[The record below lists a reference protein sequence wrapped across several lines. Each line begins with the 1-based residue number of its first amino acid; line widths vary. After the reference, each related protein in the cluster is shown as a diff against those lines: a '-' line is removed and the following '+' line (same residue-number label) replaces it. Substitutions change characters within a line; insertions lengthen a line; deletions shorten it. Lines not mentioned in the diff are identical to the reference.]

1 MGRNGLIKH
10 YSREVITMKKL
21 LLIVAILGCVKAYGQ
36 STGDYQISKLKI
48 VDSVQEIETSVI
60 SLSWMPN
67 AKDDR
72 YYYWCRNNVIHSTQ
86 GGIGG
91 PLLDGH
97 YIAFYPDKNLKEEG
111 FFKKG
116 LKDGEWKTWDRK
128 GALTSSVD
136 WDNGL
141 VRKSTQLKLPT
152 QFKLPF
158 FKKKPD
164 STSTTK
170 PLAKQ

>member
-1 MGRNGLIKH
+1 
-10 YSREVITMKKL
+10 MKKL

-36 STGDYQISKLKI
+36 NGNEYQTTKIKI
-48 VDSVQEIETSVI
+48 VDTVQEIQASII
-60 SLSWMPN
+60 SLNWIAN
-67 AKDDR
+67 AKNDR
-72 YYYWCRNNVIHSTQ
+72 YYFWYTANIIHSTQ
-86 GGIGG
+86 GGVGG

-128 GALTSSVD
+128 GAITSTVE
-136 WDNGL
+136 WDEGI
-141 VRKSTQLKLPT
+141 VRPPGTAAKKSNPIKLPT

-164 STSTTK
+164 TTASSATQ
-170 PLAKQ
+170 PLTKQ